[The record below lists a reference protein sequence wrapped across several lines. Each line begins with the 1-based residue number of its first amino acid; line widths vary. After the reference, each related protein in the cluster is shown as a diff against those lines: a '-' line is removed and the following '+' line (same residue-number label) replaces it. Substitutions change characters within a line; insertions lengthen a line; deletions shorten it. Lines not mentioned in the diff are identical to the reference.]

1 MPIKTRIKNALK
13 TIFFYKSAL
22 AGIIL
27 LLFIIGFALY
37 TVYSYPYDKAVADW
51 RAGEKTWLDNPRYA
65 LPEWITLF
73 TGGNPP
79 KTIILSTTMESR
91 NVKKI
96 VVPVSGNMSYIR
108 IDMRF
113 EYNYDDYPSEINIF
127 FNSTF
132 EELNPKIEV
141 EWIKPDGE
149 NITLKSIVLNKE
161 DSYYISV
168 DLDTKDLL
176 AQIVKEKLGLNESP
190 YILPERYLFSPLGK
204 DVLDPQKV
212 VVLNG
217 KYTLRITGYLY
228 EKNSDL
234 DVKLVV
240 YGKVYGWAGTDN
252 LRRPISIAIM
262 WGTPIALSF
271 GVTAAVTIGLI
282 QMIIA
287 AISAWFGGRVD
298 DLIQRITEVNLILPF
313 FPILLMISTFYKF
326 SIWILLLVVIALS
339 MFGAGVKSYRALFLQ
354 LKEFPYVEAALSYGA
369 SNMRIV
375 FRYLIPKILPLIIPG
390 MVLSV
395 ADFVFLEAALAVLG
409 LGDPDAPTWGKV
421 INDALRDGALFKGYY
436 YWVLEPASLLVLTA
450 ISFALIGFTLEK
462 IFNPRLREM

>member
-1 MPIKTRIKNALK
+1 MGKIKSALK

-22 AGIIL
+22 VGLIL
-27 LLFIIGFALY
+27 LLFIVGFAVY
-37 TVYSYPYDKAVADW
+37 TVYSYPYDLAVKHW
-51 RAGEKTWLDNPRYA
+51 RAGEKTWLENPRYA
-65 LPEWITLF
+65 LPEWITIF

-79 KTIILSTTMESR
+79 KTIVLSTQMESR
-91 NVKKI
+91 DVRKI
-96 VVPVSGNMSYIR
+96 VVPYSGNLSYIR

-127 FNSTF
+127 FNATF
-132 EELNPKIEV
+132 KELNPRIEV
-141 EWIKPDGE
+141 IWFKPDGE
-149 NITLKSIVLNKE
+149 NITLKNMVLDKE
-161 DSYYISV
+161 DRYYISV

-176 AQIVKEKLGLNESP
+176 GKRVQERFGLNETP
-190 YILPERYLFSPLGK
+190 YILPERYLFSPLTE
-204 DVLDPQKV
+204 DVLDPNSV
-212 VVLNG
+212 NVLKG
-217 KYTLRITGYLY
+217 KYALRIVGTLY
-228 EKNSDL
+228 EKDSDI

-252 LRRPISIAIM
+252 YRRPISIAIM

-271 GVTAAVTIGLI
+271 GVTAAVSIGLI

-298 DLIQRITEVNLILPF
+298 DLIQRITEVNLVLPF

-326 SIWILLLVVIALS
+326 NIWVLLLVVIALS
-339 MFGAGVKSYRALFLQ
+339 IFGAGVKSYRALFLQ

-369 SNMRIV
+369 GNFRII

-421 INDALRDGALFKGYY
+421 INDALNDGALYKGLY

>member
-1 MPIKTRIKNALK
+1 MPLKTRVKNALK

-27 LLFIIGFALY
+27 LLFIVGFAIY

-91 NVKKI
+91 DVKKI
-96 VVPVSGNMSYIR
+96 VVPISENMSYIR
-108 IDMRF
+108 VDMRF
-113 EYNYDDYPSEINIF
+113 EYNYDDYPSEVNIF

-132 EELNPKIEV
+132 EELNPRIEV
-141 EWIKPDGE
+141 IWIKPDGE
-149 NITLKSIVLNKE
+149 NITLKNIMLNKE

-168 DLDTKDLL
+168 DLDTKNLL
-176 AQIVKEKLGLNESP
+176 SQIVKDKFGLNETP
-190 YILPERYLFSPLGK
+190 YILPERYLFSPLNE
-204 DVLDPQKV
+204 DILDPQKV

-217 KYTLRITGYLY
+217 EYTLRITGYLY
-228 EKNSDL
+228 EKQSDI

-298 DLIQRITEVNLILPF
+298 DIIQRITEVNLILPF

-339 MFGAGVKSYRALFLQ
+339 MFGAGVKNYRALFLQ

-369 SNMRIV
+369 SNMRII

-421 INDALRDGALFKGYY
+421 INDALNDGALFKGYY

>member
-1 MPIKTRIKNALK
+1 MSVKIRVKKALK
-13 TIFFYKSAL
+13 TLFFYKSAL
-22 AGIIL
+22 AGLIIL
-27 LLFIIGFALY
+27 LCIVGFAVY
-37 TVYSYPYDKAVADW
+37 TVYSYPYEQAVEHW

-65 LPEWITLF
+65 LPEWITFF
-73 TGGNPP
+73 TGTNPP
-79 KTIILSTTMESR
+79 KTIILSTDMESR
-91 NVKKI
+91 NVRKI
-96 VVPVSGNMSYIR
+96 VVPISENMSYIR
-108 IDMRF
+108 IDMKF
-113 EYNYDDYPSEINIF
+113 DYFYDDYPSEINVF
-127 FNSTF
+127 FNATF
-132 EELNPKIEV
+132 KELNPRIDV
-141 EWIKPDGE
+141 IWIKPDGE
-149 NITLKSIVLNKE
+149 NITLKNMVLNTE
-161 DSYYISV
+161 DRYYISV
-168 DLDTKDLL
+168 DLETKDLL
-176 AQIVKEKLGLNESP
+176 SKIVQERLGLNESP
-190 YILPERYLFSPLGK
+190 YILPERYLFSPFSEN
-204 DVLDPQKV
+204 VTDPEYV
-212 VVLNG
+212 DVLNG
-217 KYTLRITGYLY
+217 TYTMRITGTLY
-228 EKNSDL
+228 EKNSDI

-271 GVTAAVTIGLI
+271 GVIAAVTIGLI

-298 DLIQRITEVNLILPF
+298 ELIQRITEVNLVLPF

-354 LKEFPYVEAALSYGA
+354 LREFPYVEAAMSYGA
-369 SNMRIV
+369 GNFRII

-421 INDALRDGALFKGYY
+421 INDALNDGALYKGLY

-450 ISFALIGFTLEK
+450 IGFALIGFTLEK